1 MSGSGTP
8 CCSAATTP
16 SAGPRFGGIELA
28 SVEVLTGSGPG
39 GRIGV
44 DPERGALLIEGDR
57 PGLGALAGELRS
69 TASMDDGG
77 HQHMEYHP
85 DHPYLAAE
93 SLPLVVNSPHGGMP
107 SR

>member
-1 MSGSGTP
+1 M
-8 CCSAATTP
+8 
-16 SAGPRFGGIELA
+16 
-28 SVEVLTGSGPG
+28 LTGSGPG